1 MTEKLDFSVFFV
13 CLFLYKYTKLE
24 KMQTLKFGSKGEDVK
39 KLQSYLNLCV
49 DGIFGKMTEES
60 VKQFQKDNGLVSDG
74 IVGAKTWDKLEQLFG
89 GTLKKS
95 ARTINEIILHCSA
108 TPEGKDYSVDT
119 IRKWHLQRGFSN
131 IGYHYVIYRDG
142 SIHSGRDV
150 NISGAHCTNHN
161 SKSIG
166 VCYIG
171 GLDFTGK
178 NAKDTRTEEQKK
190 SLVNLVKQLMS
201 IYKLS
206 TSNVHCHNEYANKAC
221 PSFKINDFR
230 KELA

>member
-60 VKQFQKDNGLVSDG
+60 VKQCQKDNGLVSDG

-206 TSNVHCHNEYANKAC
+206 ISNVHCHNEYANKAC

-230 KELA
+230 KELV

>member
-1 MTEKLDFSVFFV
+1 
-13 CLFLYKYTKLE
+13 
-24 KMQTLKFGSKGEDVK
+24 MQTLKFGSKGEDVK
-39 KLQSYLNLCV
+39 KLQSYLNLYT

-74 IVGAKTWDKLEQLFG
+74 IVGAKTWDKLEQLFSG
-89 GTLKKS
+89 KLKKS
-95 ARTINEIILHCSA
+95 TRTINEIILHCSA

-119 IRKWHLQRGFSN
+119 IRKWHLQRGFSD

-142 SIHSGRDV
+142 SIHNGRDV

-171 GLDFTGK
+171 GLDSTGK
-178 NAKDTRTEEQKK
+178 NAKDTRTNAQKK
-190 SLVNLVKQLMS
+190 SLVSLVKQLMS